1 MTLIHL
7 FGGLVYLLMGGD
19 LLVRGAVALARRA
32 RVPAVVVALSVVALG
47 TSLPELV
54 VTVRAV
60 LAGYPAI
67 GVGNVVG
74 SNIANVLLV
83 IGVPAM
89 IYPIAHAESSSRR
102 DSAIMLGVSG
112 VFLVFCY
119 LGDLSRAVGALLLAG
134 LLVLLIYTSRE
145 VARSQRASDR
155 SLPMEWVLGL
165 PTQTWMIT
173 LFIVAGTVGLPL
185 GANMFVRSAA
195 EIAAQLNVPE
205 AVIGVTVV
213 AIGTSL
219 PELTTCVVAGV
230 QRHTEVTVGTA
241 IGSNMFNILAIMGVA
256 SAVSGTPI
264 PIPPGFRFLD
274 LPVMLGA
281 SAVLTVFVWRGRPIG
296 RTTGV
301 VLVLGYCLYLG
312 ALFGFA

>member
-32 RVPAVVVALSVVALG
+32 RVSPVIVALSVVAFG

-60 LAGYPAI
+60 LAGYPSI
-67 GVGNVVG
+67 GIGNVVG
-74 SNIANVLLV
+74 SNIANGLLV
-83 IGVPAM
+83 VGVPA
-89 IYPIAHAESSSRR
+89 IVYPIAVAEDSSRR
-102 DSAIMLGVSG
+102 DSAVMLAASL
-112 VFLVFCY
+112 VFLVLCY
-119 LGDLSRAVGALLLAG
+119 LGDLGRLAGALLLTG
-134 LLVLLIYTSRE
+134 LGVLLIFTGRE
-145 VARSQRASDR
+145 VARSQRAADR

-165 PTQTWMIT
+165 PTRTWMIT

-185 GANMFVRSAA
+185 GANMFVSSAA
-195 EIAAQLNVPE
+195 EIATQLNVSE

-230 QRHTEVTVGTA
+230 QRHTEVSLGTA

-256 SAVSGTPI
+256 SVVSATPI
-264 PIPPGFRFLD
+264 PVPRAFLSLD

-281 SAVLTVFVWRGRPIG
+281 SLMLTVFVWRRRPIG
-296 RTTGV
+296 RTPGV
-301 VLVLGYCLYLG
+301 VLVLGYLLYLG
-312 ALFGFA
+312 ALFGPT